1 MVERELFFWRFVNT
15 VIETDIVKVPF
26 ASQRANRTLTHLE
39 RGTRS
44 MPRIE
49 QLVTLILAAIVAA
62 ACARGE
68 AGSSTGEIA
77 AVPVRVAEVVTDTV
91 TVPIVATGTL
101 GADEEL
107 TLGFKVGGVVARV
120 GASPGDRVREGQTLA
135 ILETPEIDAAV
146 SRADAAAEKAARDA
160 ARAKR
165 LYEGG
170 VISLRQMQDAE
181 TAERVARADLTSA
194 AFNRR
199 FSSIVAPSAGVVLE
213 RRKEPGELAAPGEP
227 VLVLASGKRGY
238 VLRVGLP
245 DRDAVRV
252 RRGAAARIRFDA
264 YPGES
269 FDGRVS
275 EIGGAA
281 QERTGTYTIEITLPS
296 NPRLVTGL
304 IGTAEI
310 DAASGGRHPRVPVE
324 ALLEA
329 DGDRAIVFLLA
340 PDGRTVERRHVRLT
354 QVVGDRVAIVDGL
367 DDAGTVVTDGAAY
380 LRDGAQVEVVP

>member
-1 MVERELFFWRFVNT
+1 
-15 VIETDIVKVPF
+15 
-26 ASQRANRTLTHLE
+26 
-39 RGTRS
+39 

-120 GASPGDRVREGQTLA
+120 AVSPGDRVREGQTLA

-146 SRADAAAEKAARDA
+146 SRADAAAEKAERDA